1 MPIPFRLSS
10 PSHFLFSHMSMAI
23 QVIQTETRDPLRERQ
38 NLVQRW
44 CFFLFFLVVH
54 FVFLNTNH
62 RSVSDKTP
70 RGGKPKI
77 LRNRLQSEDQVRLL
91 FLKQAFLVCQCSGEL
106 SCADPSSGKKA
117 QPQVGRSDE
126 PAQGDRTSL
135 SQSCRLF
142 STWPTQKLS
151 VSG

>member
-1 MPIPFRLSS
+1 M
-10 PSHFLFSHMSMAI
+10 
-23 QVIQTETRDPLRERQ
+23 
-38 NLVQRW
+38 
-44 CFFLFFLVVH
+44 
-54 FVFLNTNH
+54 
-62 RSVSDKTP
+62 SDKTP
-70 RGGKPKI
+70 RGEKPKI

-91 FLKQAFLVCQCSGEL
+91 FLKQALLVFQCSGEL
-106 SCADPSSGKKA
+106 SCADLSSGKKA